1 MQDKENAL
9 GVIDEKKEMLFSF
22 SDRLWENPE
31 VKYNEFFAADEF
43 CRILEREGFTVER
56 NLADIRTAFSGS
68 FGEGRPVIG
77 ILAEYDAL
85 PGLSQQAGVTEK
97 KPEKEGAPGHG
108 CGHNLLGTGALAAA
122 LAVKEYL
129 KKTGMPGTIKLLGCP
144 AEEGGA
150 GKGFMARDGVFDDL
164 DAAFCWHPGEVNSA
178 ASERTTANCQILYK
192 FRGVSSHAGMSP
204 ELGRSALDAVELMN
218 TGVQYLREHIPTDNR
233 IHYAITNAGG
243 GSPGIV
249 QAYAEVLYLMRAPK
263 AEAVTSLLKRVNKIA
278 QGAALMTETDVEIEF
293 IKATSDTIINMELLK
308 VMQKNLEEIPL
319 PQYDAEELAY
329 ASAIR
334 DTCKGNP
341 SYFEQLLADVEDEKE
356 RERLLGNA
364 DAPLHNIVFPL
375 PKERQ
380 GFASSDV
387 GDVSSVCP
395 TGQINGCTLPSCCAM
410 HSWQMVTV
418 GKSSFA
424 KKGMLY
430 AGKVMAGSA
439 IDLLAH
445 PEMLAA
451 AKAEF
456 KAKTGGKKFE
466 SPIPKEVKPR
476 IQG

>member
-9 GVIDEKKEMLFSF
+9 GVIDEKKEMLFTF

-43 CRILEREGFTVER
+43 CRILEREGFLVER
-56 NLADIRTAFSGS
+56 NLADIPTAFSGS
-68 FGEGRPVIG
+68 FGKGSPIIG

-85 PGLSQQAGVTEK
+85 PGMSQQAGVTQK
-97 KPEKEGAPGHG
+97 MPEREGAPGHG

-122 LAVKEYL
+122 LAVKKYL
-129 KKTGMPGTIKLLGCP
+129 QETGKPGTIKLLGCP

-178 ASERTTANCQILYK
+178 ATERTMANCQILYK

-218 TGVQYLREHIPTDNR
+218 TGVQYLREHIPSDNR
-233 IHYAITNAGG
+233 VHYAITNAGG

-249 QAYAEVLYLMRAPK
+249 QSYAEVLYLMRAPK
-263 AEAVTSLLKRVNKIA
+263 AEAVASLRERVDKIA
-278 QGAALMTETDVEIEF
+278 QGAALMTETAVEIEF
-293 IKATSDTIINMELLK
+293 IKATSDTIINMELLR
-308 VMQKNLEEIPL
+308 VMQKNLEETPL
-319 PQYDAEELAY
+319 PQYDEGELAY

-334 DTCKGNP
+334 DTCKENP
-341 SYFEQLLADVEDEKE
+341 SYFDQLLHDVEDTAE
-356 RERLLGNA
+356 RERLLSNA
-364 DAPLHNIVFPL
+364 EAPLHNIVFPL

-395 TGQINGCTLPSCCAM
+395 TGQINGCTLPARCAM
-410 HSWQMVTV
+410 HSWQMVAV

-424 KKGMLY
+424 KKGMIY

-439 IDLLAH
+439 IDLLID
-445 PEMLAA
+445 PELLSR
-451 AKAEF
+451 AKQEF
-456 KAKTGGKKFE
+456 MDRTEGKTFV
-466 SPIPKEVKPR
+466 SPIPKEVKPYL
-476 IQG
+476 

>member
-1 MQDKENAL
+1 MQEKRAAL
-9 GVIDEKKEMLFSF
+9 DVIDEKKSMLFSL
-22 SDRLWENPE
+22 SDQLWENPE
-31 VKYNEFFAADEF
+31 VKYKEFSAADQF
-43 CRILEREGFTVER
+43 CQILEGEGFQVEK
-56 NLADIRTAFSGS
+56 NLAGIKTAFSGS
-68 FGEGRPVIG
+68 YGEGRPVIG

-85 PGLSQQAGVTEK
+85 PGLSQLAGVTEK

-108 CGHNLLGTGALAAA
+108 CGHNLLGTGALGAAI
-122 LAVKEYL
+122 AVKEHL
-129 KKTGMPGTIKLLGCP
+129 KKTGKSGTIKLMGCP

-150 GKGFMARDGVFDDL
+150 GKGFMARDGAFDDL

-192 FRGVSSHAGMSP
+192 FRGISSHAGMSP

-218 TGVQYLREHIPTDNR
+218 TGVQYLREHIPSDSR

-243 GSPGIV
+243 TSPGIV
-249 QAYAEVLYLMRAPK
+249 QAYAEVLYLIRAPK
-263 AEAVTSLLKRVNKIA
+263 AEAVKDLLARVNKIA
-278 QGAALMTETDVEIEF
+278 QGAALMTETEVEIQF

-319 PQYDAEELAY
+319 PEYNQEDLSY
-329 ASAIR
+329 ASAIKE
-334 DTCKGNP
+334 TCKGNP

-356 RERLLGNA
+356 RKRLEENLSS
-364 DAPLHNIVFPL
+364 PLHNIVFPL

-395 TGQINGCTLPSCCAM
+395 VGQINGCTLPSCCAM
-410 HSWQMVTV
+410 HSWQMVAV
-418 GKSSFA
+418 GKSEFA

-439 IDLLAH
+439 IDLLEN
-445 PEMLAA
+445 PQLLKQ
-451 AKAEF
+451 AKEEF
-456 KAKTGGKKFE
+456 IQKTGGKKFQ
-466 SPIPKEVKPR
+466 SPIPKEVKPSV
-476 IQG
+476 